1 MWCASF
7 ADYAKLAADG
17 PSNLVERGAQV
28 VEQLAVRA
36 NLPYQGAPSP
46 AVIVRRR
53 DRRAVDLRRRRLMCH
68 HPAEHG

>member
-46 AVIVRRR
+46 AVIVRGEIVALSIC
-53 DRRAVDLRRRRLMCH
+53 DAGD
-68 HPAEHG
+68 